1 MIGRLKYFRAIVRI
15 MTFDNLTSISP
26 IDGRYSDKTSSLK
39 PIFSEFGLIKYRLL
53 IEVSWLET
61 LSKNPLITEV
71 PVFSPE
77 SNAKL
82 LAIAD
87 SFSIEDAK
95 AIKEIE
101 KTTNHDVK
109 AVEYFLKEQIS
120 SIPELHEVSEFIHFA
135 CTSEDINNL
144 SHALMLKEGRKVLLS
159 KMVDLLSFVK
169 QLAKENADIPMV
181 SRTHGQT
188 ASPVSYTHL
197 TLPTILLV

>member
-1 MIGRLKYFRAIVRI
+1 

-61 LSKNPLITEV
+61 LSKNPHITEV

-87 SFSIEDAK
+87 NFSIEDAK

-120 SIPELHEVSEFIHFA
+120 SIPELLEVS
-135 CTSEDINNL
+135 
-144 SHALMLKEGRKVLLS
+144 
-159 KMVDLLSFVK
+159 
-169 QLAKENADIPMV
+169 
-181 SRTHGQT
+181 
-188 ASPVSYTHL
+188 
-197 TLPTILLV
+197 

>member
-1 MIGRLKYFRAIVRI
+1 MTGRLKYFRAIVRI

-39 PIFSEFGLIKYRLL
+39 LIFSEFGLIKYRLL

-82 LAIAD
+82 LAIAE

-95 AIKEIE
+95 AI
-101 KTTNHDVK
+101 
-109 AVEYFLKEQIS
+109 
-120 SIPELHEVSEFIHFA
+120 
-135 CTSEDINNL
+135 
-144 SHALMLKEGRKVLLS
+144 
-159 KMVDLLSFVK
+159 
-169 QLAKENADIPMV
+169 
-181 SRTHGQT
+181 
-188 ASPVSYTHL
+188 
-197 TLPTILLV
+197 